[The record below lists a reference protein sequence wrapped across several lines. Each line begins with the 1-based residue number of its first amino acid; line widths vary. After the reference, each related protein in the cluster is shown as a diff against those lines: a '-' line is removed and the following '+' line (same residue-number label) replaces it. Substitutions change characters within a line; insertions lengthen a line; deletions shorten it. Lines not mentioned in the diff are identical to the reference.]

1 MDFDKHIDNINN
13 INNINNMKN
22 KHYKA
27 NSDKSGKN
35 RHRKTD
41 SSDTKLKS
49 KSRSDKN
56 KNLNKN
62 HNKNHDKSRDKNHNK
77 KKVKLYNSSKLRIDR
92 SNTLVIC
99 DWDDTLFPTTWIN
112 EQNIDL
118 SDIKSRYKYVRYFD
132 VLDKYLSDS
141 VRNIMKY
148 GDLMIITNATLQW
161 IYITLTVLPKTKKL
175 FDMHSV
181 PIVSAR
187 ESYQN
192 RCDMQ
197 DWKRHTFKAELL
209 KNKTHYVNII
219 SIGDAHYEH
228 RALIDLYKW
237 QVIPH
242 KYLKSIKFTRS
253 SDCVDLF
260 NQLKIISN
268 EIKNITDAQRHLDL
282 SLDIVS

>member
-13 INNINNMKN
+13 INNINNIKTIRSRAVDKN
-22 KHYKA
+22 KQYKTKP
-27 NSDKSGKN
+27 DKIPREN
-35 RHRKTD
+35 RHKNTNGG
-41 SSDTKLKS
+41 TKLKS
-49 KSRSDKN
+49 KGDRN
-56 KNLNKN
+56 KNSKN
-62 HNKNHDKSRDKNHNK
+62 TDKNHK
-77 KKVKLYNSSKLRIDR
+77 KKVKLYNNSKLHIDR
-92 SNTLVIC
+92 NNTLVIC

-112 EQNIDL
+112 DQNIDL
-118 SDIKSRYKYVRYFD
+118 SDIKARYKYVRYFD
-132 VLDKYLSDS
+132 VLDKYLSES
-141 VRNIMKY
+141 VKNIMKH

-161 IYITLTVLPKTKKL
+161 IYVTLTVLPKTKKL
-175 FDMHSV
+175 FDMHNV

-192 RCDMQ
+192 HCDMQ

-228 RALIDLYKW
+228 KALIDLYKW

-242 KYLKSIKFTRS
+242 KYLKSVKFTRS
-253 SDCVDLF
+253 ADCVDLF
-260 NQLKIISN
+260 NQLKLISS

-282 SLDIVS
+282 SLDIVF